1 MKKII
6 SYYFIGMFLISSTIL
21 PLGDLSLMNDLPG
34 MYQQYKKL
42 ANPKEISIVDFVGD
56 YILAGKVLLG
66 HNRHDKPETPSN
78 NVQFQHSPISI
89 SFLFKLYYVPGLK
102 VKHLSISYARF
113 KNRDNVIEFHPE
125 LFRPPLA

>member
-1 MKKII
+1 M
-6 SYYFIGMFLISSTIL
+6 

-42 ANPKEISIVDFVGD
+42 ANPKEISIADFVGD

-78 NVQFQHSPISI
+78 NVQFQHSPTTINY
-89 SFLFKLYYVPGLK
+89 LFKQFALPNLLVQDMPVCYP
-102 VKHLSISYARF
+102 RF
-113 KNRDNVIEFHPE
+113 KNRKNIIEFHPE